1 MISLSDGVKCAG
13 EHALDNGDG
22 FLAHIAI
29 IGSGIAGLFAALR
42 LGDGGH
48 SVTVVTKQRPSD
60 SSTNWAQ
67 GGIAAILDK
76 TDGIGLEAHIK
87 DTLESGDGLCDEEVV
102 RSIITE
108 ASERI
113 QDLLHI
119 GVRFETDQ
127 NGAFNLVQ
135 EGGHSKRRIL
145 HAKDATGKEIERALT
160 EAAAQHPNLT
170 IKPNTL
176 AIDLIQAKHGHPEQ
190 GVDGVWCLDQV
201 SGEIL
206 TLPADVVFLA
216 TGGVGQLWAN
226 TTNPSV
232 ATGDGLAMAYR
243 AGAAVKDMAFIQFHP
258 TALARKDD
266 RPFLITEAMRGEGGV
281 ILDEIGLK
289 AWRKAKANAQ
299 NKGETIPLP
308 GTFSFTLEHSPLGSM
323 ATRDIVARAI
333 DQNMKKTGSSH
344 VYLVTDHLDEVH
356 LLKHFPTIQNRLDR
370 HGLKLGRDALPVA
383 PAAHYV
389 VGGLAVDGIGRPHV
403 RDSGVVIP
411 ALYAI
416 GEVACTGMHGANRLA
431 SNSLLEAVVY
441 AARAADHIIK
451 NHPEHSTKT
460 LPKWRADGL
469 TDLVEHAPAINDR
482 ASLRSTM
489 SQEVGIVKRYDRLHR
504 AQRRLAL
511 LSEEVDMI
519 WKQALPSREIVE
531 LRNMTLVGQ
540 LVIEDSLTRK
550 ENRGL
555 HFNADL
561 LEE

>member
-1 MISLSDGVKCAG
+1 MPRRTAVVERGAQMMR
-13 EHALDNGDG
+13 
-22 FLAHIAI
+22 IAI

-42 LGDGGH
+42 LGDAGH
-48 SVTVVTKQRPSD
+48 EVTVVTKQRPSD

-76 TDGIGLEAHIK
+76 TDGIGLESHIR
-87 DTLESGDGLCDEEVV
+87 DTLECGDGLCDETVV
-102 RSIITE
+102 RGIITE

-113 QDLLHI
+113 QDLLNI
-119 GVRFETDQ
+119 GVRFETDDD
-127 NGAFNLVQ
+127 GTFNLVQ

-160 EAAAQHPNLT
+160 QGAAHHPKIT

-176 AIDLIQAKHGHPEQ
+176 AMDLIQTKHGHPDQ
-190 GVDGVWCLDQV
+190 GVAGVWCLDQV

-206 TLPADVVFLA
+206 TLPADVIFLA

-243 AGAAVKDMAFIQFHP
+243 AGAAVRDMAFIQFHP
-258 TALARKDD
+258 TALARPDD
-266 RPFLITEAMRGEGGV
+266 RPFLITEAVRGEGGV
-281 ILDEIGLK
+281 ILDETGLK
-289 AWRKAKANAQ
+289 EWQAACLSAETM
-299 NKGETIPLP
+299 NKPSPLP
-308 GTFSFTLEHSPLGSM
+308 EPFSFTLEHSPLGSM

-333 DQNMKKTGSSH
+333 DQNMKQTGASH
-344 VYLVTDHLDEVH
+344 VYLVTSHLDEPH
-356 LLKHFPTIQNRLDR
+356 LMNHFPTIQARLNR
-370 HGLKLGRDALPVA
+370 HGLKLGRDPLPIA

-389 VGGLAVDGIGRPHV
+389 VGGLEVDSIGRPFS
-403 RDSGVVIP
+403 RDSGAIIP

-441 AARAADHIIK
+441 AARAADHIISSEPQ
-451 NHPEHSTKT
+451 HEDKT
-460 LPKWRADGL
+460 LPLWRADGL
-469 TDLVEHAPAINDR
+469 TDLIEHAPAINDR
-482 ASLRSTM
+482 ASLRATM
-489 SQEVGIVKRYDRLHR
+489 SQEVGIVKRNDRLHR
-504 AQRRLAL
+504 AERRLAL

-540 LVIEDSLTRK
+540 LVIEDSLARV

-561 LEE
+561 DLA